1 MAEFNATF
9 EKTLNRLL
17 EEKKYSSIKDILSTM
32 APEDVAT
39 IIQEMEDKAGPLIF
53 RLLPK
58 KIAADAFI
66 EM

>member
-32 APEDVAT
+32 AP
-39 IIQEMEDKAGPLIF
+39 
-53 RLLPK
+53 
-58 KIAADAFI
+58 
-66 EM
+66 